1 MVKSSIIFLGL
12 MSIIFSC
19 NSTKKNVANDI
30 EEPKNKMTIEN
41 TSANSTA
48 TFGAGCFWCV
58 ETLFAQ
64 LKGVDTVLSGYAG
77 GKVKNPT
84 YKEVCTGSTG
94 HAEVIQISYD
104 SSVLSYTELLEV
116 FFNVHDPTTLNRQGN
131 DVGTQYRSTI
141 IYENEEQKT
150 IAQDYINQI
159 DLQGTFKSKIVTTL
173 EPMDTFYVA
182 EDYHQDYYNQNGEN
196 QYCQFVV
203 RPKVEKFQKKYKDK
217 LK

>member
-1 MVKSSIIFLGL
+1 MVKSSIFLLGL
-12 MSIIFSC
+12 ISVIFSC
-19 NSTKKNVANDI
+19 NSTKKNVANDT
-30 EEPKNKMTIEN
+30 EEPKNEMTTDSID
-41 TSANSTA
+41 ANSTA

-77 GKVKNPT
+77 GTVKNPT
-84 YKEVCTGSTG
+84 YKEICTGETG

-104 SSVLSYTELLEV
+104 SSLLSYTELLEV

-131 DVGTQYRSTI
+131 DEGTQYRSTI
-141 IYENEEQKT
+141 MYANEEQKNM
-150 IAQDYINQI
+150 AQEYINQI
-159 DLQGTFKSKIVTTL
+159 DANGTFQNKIVTTL

-182 EDYHQDYYNQNGEN
+182 EDYHQDYYNQNGG
-196 QYCQFVV
+196 QPYCQYVV
-203 RPKVEKFQKKYKDK
+203 RPKVEKFKKKFKDK